1 MKSNK
6 KDNTI
11 KTNIYLEDDYEK
23 IKSLLVKFKIKNKKV
38 LFIID
43 KHIKSKILK
52 ELLELFKENNSIFI
66 YKDKPKE
73 KNKNLYT
80 LNKIIKILSI
90 NNFSNND
97 VIVAFGGGYT
107 IDLAGV
113 AAKSY
118 YKKIDLII
126 LPTTLS
132 SMINYTVIYNF
143 SINSDNKINVVNTSI
158 NPLFVYSNLFILNYL
173 NYDKYIIGIVSVLRL
188 ALIKD
193 KKLYQFIEKRKEDII
208 EKNLNVIHYIINQ
221 TIKIKKYFYKL
232 YSNNNKDFELYNFGI
247 EIAYL
252 IQEVENLSFKYDYAL
267 AISIK
272 SLIEFKDFKNSS
284 SICELLKFFK
294 FDLNYK
300 KNVMELFKNKYKDNK
315 KVNITLL
322 SKIGKSYIYN
332 YAIK

>member
-23 IKSLLVKFKIKNKKV
+23 LKSLLVKLKIKNKKI
-38 LFIID
+38 LLLID
-43 KHIKSKILK
+43 KHIRSKVLK
-52 ELLELFKENNSIFI
+52 EILELFKENNSIFI
-66 YKDKPKE
+66 FKDKPKE
-73 KNKNLYT
+73 KNKNLFT

-90 NNFSNND
+90 NNFSD
-97 VIVAFGGGYT
+97 GDLIVGFGGGYI

-113 AAKSY
+113 AAESY
-118 YKKIDLII
+118 YKKLDLIV

-132 SMINYTVIYNF
+132 SMVNYTVMYNF
-143 SINSDNKINVVNTSI
+143 NINNDNKVNVIKSCI
-158 NPLFVYSNLFILNYL
+158 KPLFVYSNLYILNYL
-173 NYDKYIIGIVSVLRL
+173 NYDKYIIGMASILRL

-193 KKLYQFIEKRKEDII
+193 KKLYQFIDKRKEDIV

-232 YSNNNKDFELYNFGI
+232 YLNNKKDYELYNFGI
-247 EIAYL
+247 EIAYI
-252 IQEVENLSFKYDYAL
+252 IQENENLKFKYDYAL
-267 AISIK
+267 AISIYNLSK
-272 SLIEFKDFKNSS
+272 IKEFKNSN
-284 SICELLKFFK
+284 SISDLLKYFK

-300 KNVMELFKNKYKDNK
+300 KDIIELFNNKYKNNK
-315 KVNITLL
+315 KVNMTLL
-322 SKIGKSYIYN
+322 SKIGKAYIYN